1 MQTETPDMA
10 WQGLELLRKPLVVF
24 LARHCRDRSEL
35 DDVVQETF
43 VRAAR
48 YRGDV
53 RDERAITAWAMK
65 IAFHVLA
72 DRRRRERRSAAAHA
86 RDSGAEDLWNVA
98 TETEEEGGEFV
109 LGSWLVDRDAALALL
124 ERALER
130 VPSADRRILEAYYG
144 GGGRRAAARR
154 CRIPAALVKV
164 RLYRARGRLVAAM
177 RVLLAERVLAGRP
190 PRLAPSWSPQGVG
203 DSPRAARIGHPG
215 APLGAAS

>member
-1 MQTETPDMA
+1 MQTADAA
-10 WQGLELLRKPLVVF
+10 WQGLEPLRQPLVLF
-24 LARHCRDRSEL
+24 LARHCRDTSEL

-48 YRGDV
+48 FRGDV

-72 DRRRRERRSAAAHA
+72 DRRRRERRSAA
-86 RDSGAEDLWNVA
+86 SSLPGSCCEDLGDLPA
-98 TETEEEGGEFV
+98 QSEEEGGEFV
-109 LGSWLVDRDAALALL
+109 VGSWLVDRDAALALL

-130 VPSADRRILEAYYG
+130 LPPADRRILEAYYG
-144 GGGRRAAARR
+144 DGGRRAAARR

-190 PRLAPSWSPQGVG
+190 PRRAPDWPAPDDTASLG
-203 DSPRAARIGHPG
+203 AARR
-215 APLGAAS
+215 ARTKTPLGAAP